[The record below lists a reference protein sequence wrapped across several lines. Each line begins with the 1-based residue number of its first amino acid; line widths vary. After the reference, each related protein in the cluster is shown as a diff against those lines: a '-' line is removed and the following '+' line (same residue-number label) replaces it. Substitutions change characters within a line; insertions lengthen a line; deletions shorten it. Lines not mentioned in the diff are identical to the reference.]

1 MAKNNANARS
11 KRVANKK
18 KAANRQKNETRM
30 NRMVGIDPTRMMMC
44 EYLDQYY
51 IGKRYTLGE
60 VISFQMGYDETTCPS
75 EVRRGSKDMVYAGK
89 GMYVTVDTAKSMG
102 INIR

>member
-1 MAKNNANARS
+1 MKKHNARS
-11 KRVANKK
+11 KRVENKK
-18 KAANRQKNETRM
+18 KVANRQKNESRKTR
-30 NRMVGIDPTRMMMC
+30 VLGIDPTRMMMC
-44 EYLDQYY
+44 EYLDQQY

>member
-1 MAKNNANARS
+1 MKKHNARS

-44 EYLDQYY
+44 EYLDQQY

-60 VISFQMGYDETTCPS
+60 VAAFGLGYDETNCPS
-75 EVRRGSKDMVYAGK
+75 EARTGSKDMVYAGK